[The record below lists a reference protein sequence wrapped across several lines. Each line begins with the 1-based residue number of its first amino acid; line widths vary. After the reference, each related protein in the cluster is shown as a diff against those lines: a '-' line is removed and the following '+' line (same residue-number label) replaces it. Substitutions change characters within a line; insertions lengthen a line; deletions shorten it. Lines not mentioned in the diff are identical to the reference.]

1 MGTPLGDRV
10 RRLRA
15 KQRISADSLAKAIG
29 LKRAAIYARESG
41 ASRFKAEEIPKLA
54 AVLGESPELLRKLL
68 LTEESPKQGRIP
80 LVGDVPAGVT
90 LDREQGVHLE
100 GGSMSID
107 RGVGSELTDFAI
119 VVNGSS
125 MSPTVNNGD
134 IVECVSINQ
143 YDDDMPEP
151 GCVAYVRLGPD
162 SKIPGVMLCRWF
174 PQPDGTYRLAKDNPA
189 YRELVVP
196 REHVVEFARAVRRRS
211 PL

>member
-1 MGTPLGDRV
+1 MGNPLGDRV

-68 LTEESPKQGRIP
+68 LQEESPKHGRIP

-90 LDREQGVHLE
+90 LDRELGVHIE
-100 GGSMSID
+100 GGMMSID
-107 RGVGSELTDFAI
+107 RGVGSERTDFAVI
-119 VVNGSS
+119 VNGSS
-125 MSPTVNNGD
+125 MAPTVNNGD

-174 PQPDGTYRLAKDNPA
+174 PQSDGTYRLAKDNPA
-189 YRELVVP
+189 YRELIVP
-196 REHVVEFARAVRRRS
+196 REHVVEFAKAVRRRS